1 MMAITLADL
10 IPLQP
15 LLLVTLT
22 VVIVMSAIAARR
34 NYLGAYLVTAAGL
47 LVAAFAAFYMMLPSA
62 DYQVTPLLI
71 INKF

>member
-10 IPLQP
+10 TPLQP

-34 NYLGAYLVTAAGL
+34 SHLVAYLVTVAGL
-47 LVAAFAAFYMMLPSA
+47 LVAALTAF
-62 DYQVTPLLI
+62 
-71 INKF
+71 